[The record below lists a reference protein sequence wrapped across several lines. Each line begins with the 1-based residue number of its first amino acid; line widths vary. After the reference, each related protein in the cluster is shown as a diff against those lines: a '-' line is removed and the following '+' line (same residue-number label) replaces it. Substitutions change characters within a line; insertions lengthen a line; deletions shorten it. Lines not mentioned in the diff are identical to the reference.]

1 MLTLQKGPHT
11 QFLVGIYE
19 GTNRKT
25 PIARVHY
32 THDMRDE
39 NLNSAPVEGVL
50 EMHRVSIK
58 NENRINDQEFD
69 EIAAMIDDN
78 EEPAVGDGLRQA
90 YWNILPIYERA
101 LKREMYLGDT
111 KARFELNIP
120 SKDWPGTATLIG
132 NSGAGKTHFLVEM
145 LVRYLRRTAPGSR
158 KTIIWISPEWEIDK
172 TLKKLKDPKY
182 QMHVLGVDI
191 SESALKKSGLDAM
204 SYYNGKIGSIIEN
217 HGENSIVCWDD
228 FPDGARALYPILREK
243 YNSMI
248 RVARHR
254 NIGVYSLQHTYSG
267 GKNTSQSLQSN
278 KYIVFF
284 PRSQQNRCITFMR
297 DHLMLSTVQAKGL
310 IRRFAKLDRV
320 MIIQMHSP
328 VAIFNSKYLLL
339 L

>member
-1 MLTLQKGPHT
+1 
-11 QFLVGIYE
+11 
-19 GTNRKT
+19 
-25 PIARVHY
+25 
-32 THDMRDE
+32 
-39 NLNSAPVEGVL
+39 
-50 EMHRVSIK
+50 
-58 NENRINDQEFD
+58 
-69 EIAAMIDDN
+69 
-78 EEPAVGDGLRQA
+78 
-90 YWNILPIYERA
+90 
-101 LKREMYLGDT
+101 
-111 KARFELNIP
+111 
-120 SKDWPGTATLIG
+120 
-132 NSGAGKTHFLVEM
+132 
-145 LVRYLRRTAPGSR
+145 
-158 KTIIWISPEWEIDK
+158 
-172 TLKKLKDPKY
+172 
-182 QMHVLGVDI
+182 MHVLGVDI

-228 FPDGARALYPILREK
+228 FPDGARALYPLLREK
-243 YNSMI
+243 YNSML

-278 KYIVFF
+278 KDIVCF

>member
-1 MLTLQKGPHT
+1 MLTLQKGAHT

-19 GTNRKT
+19 GKGRKT

-50 EMHRVSIK
+50 EMHRVTIK

-69 EIAAMIDDN
+69 EIAEMIDDN

-120 SKDWPGTATLIG
+120 TKEWPGTATLIG
-132 NSGAGKTHFLVEM
+132 NSGAGKTHFLCEM
-145 LVRYLRRTAPGSR
+145 LLRYLRRTSPGSR
-158 KTIIWISPEWEIDK
+158 KTIIWISPEWAIDK

-191 SESALKKSGLDAM
+191 SEMALKKSGMDAM
-204 SYYNGKIGSIIEN
+204 SYYNAKIGSIIEN

-228 FPDGARALYPILREK
+228 FPDGARALYPLLREK

-267 GKNTSQSLQSN
+267 GRDTSQSLQSN
-278 KYIVFF
+278 KYIIFF

-297 DHLMLSTVQAKGL
+297 DHLMMSTAQAKGL